1 MLRRILLP
9 ALLVIA
15 LFAIVGIASAT
26 VVRSA
31 DDSETGTTM
40 ADVTST
46 TIDESVGD
54 DSVTG
59 TTMADV
65 TSTTIDESV
74 GDDSVTSTTVPS
86 TTSTTID
93 DGADSDDD
101 FDDDDSTTSTTI
113 DGAVSVPDGVHV
125 INASPAGSVTVA
137 VKDGVLSI
145 VSIDIAGSWARTETE
160 VSARE
165 IELEFENDGTELK
178 VKAEIEDGRV
188 KVRAEFKTDDD
199 SSHDGS
205 DDDSGHGSDDD

>member
-31 DDSETGTTM
+31 DDSVTGTKM
-40 ADVTST
+40 AEVTST

-65 TSTTIDESV
+65 TSTTID
-74 GDDSVTSTTVPS
+74 
-86 TTSTTID
+86 

-101 FDDDDSTTSTTI
+101 FDDDDDSTTSTTI

-125 INASPAGSVTVA
+125 VNASPAGSVTVA

-145 VSIDIAGSWARTETE
+145 VSIDIAGSWARSETE

-188 KVRAEFKTDDD
+188 KVRAEFETDED

-205 DDDSGHGSDDD
+205 DDGSGHGSDND